1 MSKVGWYDPFLYFT
15 FLYFTKIN
23 IYIYIDHH
31 LTLFLYVR
39 VNRYI
44 YIEGVHFRYMYRTC
58 MYTAWWLRWC
68 WSMVVNV
75 WYAWLRDIP
84 RVCVSKA
91 CSLRVLKRGLL
102 ENPPWIVWGFSSGPP
117 RLMTLEGTD
126 VIYGPLVAEKARCW
140 SGSAPM
146 ILARPIRATWQRPR
160 YRTQLVCV
168 YHFVGTLSVLIC
180 V

>member
-1 MSKVGWYDPFLYFT
+1 MRKHCLMSWRMSKVGWYDPFLYFT

-126 VIYGPLVAEKARCW
+126 VIMARW
-140 SGSAPM
+140 
-146 ILARPIRATWQRPR
+146 LQRKHVVDLGR
-160 YRTQLVCV
+160 RRW
-168 YHFVGTLSVLIC
+168 F
-180 V
+180 